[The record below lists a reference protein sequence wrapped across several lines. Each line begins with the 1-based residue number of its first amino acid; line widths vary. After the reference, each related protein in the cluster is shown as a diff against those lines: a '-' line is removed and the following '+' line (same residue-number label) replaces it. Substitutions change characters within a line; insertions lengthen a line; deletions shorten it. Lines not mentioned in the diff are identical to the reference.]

1 MLDPTRR
8 DRIFPQRNKSI
19 GGVRRSRIILAFL
32 VSTKVLRVLDDFK
45 DDLHSLASRNGES
58 ACCLF
63 VTGAVLMYI
72 VLECAVLMCIVLESA
87 VLMCIVLESACFIV
101 LRKRF
106 IFSIF
111 FYSVL
116 VWKL

>member
-1 MLDPTRR
+1 
-8 DRIFPQRNKSI
+8 
-19 GGVRRSRIILAFL
+19 
-32 VSTKVLRVLDDFK
+32 
-45 DDLHSLASRNGES
+45 
-58 ACCLF
+58 
-63 VTGAVLMYI
+63 MYI